1 MFNTFRNLALLSKR
15 GSVLRRKLAAK
26 CPTMAQMTALDD
38 LLSAEDDDET
48 LEKE

>member
-1 MFNTFRNLALLSKR
+1 MFNKFHNLALLIKR
-15 GSVLRRKLAAK
+15 SSVLRRKLAVK
-26 CPTMAQMTALDD
+26 CTTMAQVTALDD